1 MRHTLIFLLFFVF
14 IIIIIIIIIRNL
26 RYKEGERERYV
37 KLQKHIIIDRS
48 IRMSKRPI
56 LQIDPP
62 LTDDYANTRSKAGGD
77 YDPSI
82 MDQSPAACI

>member
-1 MRHTLIFLLFFVF
+1 MHHTLIFLLFFVF

-26 RYKEGERERYV
+26 RYKEGERDV

-62 LTDDYANTRSKAGGD
+62 LTDDYANTRSQAGGD
-77 YDPSI
+77 HDPSI

>member
-14 IIIIIIIIIRNL
+14 IIIIIIIIIIRNL
-26 RYKEGERERYV
+26 TYKEGERYV
-37 KLQKHIIIDRS
+37 KLQKRIIIDRS

-62 LTDDYANTRSKAGGD
+62 LTDDYANTRSQAGGD
-77 YDPSI
+77 HDPSI